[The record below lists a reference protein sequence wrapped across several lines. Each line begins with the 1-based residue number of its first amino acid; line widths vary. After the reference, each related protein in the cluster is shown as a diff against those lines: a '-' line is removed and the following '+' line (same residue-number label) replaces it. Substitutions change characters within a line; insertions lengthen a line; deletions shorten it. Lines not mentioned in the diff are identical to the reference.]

1 MDLIDVQVASLK
13 KESLV
18 NVAIATFSQQSQV
31 EGSINAT
38 QPHLQTRLSPK
49 TSFTHGR
56 SRAVCSGTG
65 SVTPVRPICRTHGE
79 TKRMLDSVRPDTSS
93 DTSYAESFPNTS
105 RRRLRAVQGTSPR
118 EGSSLIDGMSAGRPC

>member
-38 QPHLQTRLSPK
+38 QPHL
-49 TSFTHGR
+49 
-56 SRAVCSGTG
+56 
-65 SVTPVRPICRTHGE
+65 
-79 TKRMLDSVRPDTSS
+79 
-93 DTSYAESFPNTS
+93 
-105 RRRLRAVQGTSPR
+105 
-118 EGSSLIDGMSAGRPC
+118 